1 MNTAAPRPG
10 DTVVAL
16 ATLSTTAA
24 TPRGALDAGPVL
36 RVLESAWWEIVLAVV
51 IGGTIGR
58 VIGTAVAR
66 GFYSGP
72 GDRVRIVR
80 AGVAAAPK
88 TLPASSLGAL
98 AATIPPG
105 PGTAGPRGGPAP
117 VEAVAHLQAA
127 SAILVAFPWGAL
139 STLPWPRRPGLLAAK
154 CKTGPHSR
162 VAPAIPPPAAVEPM
176 GSTVAGGEGD
186 QSQEG
191 TSARQRSLL
200 VKPLTIEL

>member
-139 STLPWPRRPGLLAAK
+139 STLPWPRRRRAHGFD
-154 CKTGPHSR
+154 
-162 VAPAIPPPAAVEPM
+162 
-176 GSTVAGGEGD
+176 GGG
-186 QSQEG
+186 
-191 TSARQRSLL
+191 R
-200 VKPLTIEL
+200 